1 MAHLCW
7 TQKAPFQG
15 ITPQEHLKTVIL
27 NLMVPPWVGHKK
39 KIIEFSKWKD
49 QRLVGFLYVLLYLM
63 FMKVC
68 LQGWLSDCPVM
79 FICI

>member
-27 NLMVPPWVGHKK
+27 NLIVPPWVGHKK
-39 KIIEFSKWKD
+39 KIIEFSK
-49 QRLVGFLYVLLYLM
+49 
-63 FMKVC
+63 
-68 LQGWLSDCPVM
+68 
-79 FICI
+79 